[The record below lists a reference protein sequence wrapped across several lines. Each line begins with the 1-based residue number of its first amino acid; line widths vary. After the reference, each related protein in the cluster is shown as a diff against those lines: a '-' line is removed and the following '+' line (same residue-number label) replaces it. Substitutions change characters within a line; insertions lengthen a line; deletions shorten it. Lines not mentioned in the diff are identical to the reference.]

1 MTRIRDH
8 EYSWGCLRQLRQLRQ
23 VISSDLYSPRNKTI
37 PTVSNMNSFLRCSQ
51 LRDHSAPE
59 EATYLFISM
68 RVETKA
74 GDKLRWIFKLSS
86 NNWIFNFLLYYEDFI
101 MSLYET
107 DGTTSSFHIS
117 MSGLHISMLRPPWQ
131 HVQASISACSGLH
144 INMFRRILNSGHA
157 HVEIG
162 MLIYRSWTCCQK
174 LDTLIWNS
182 ILLYGT

>member
-1 MTRIRDH
+1 MNIH
-8 EYSWGCLRQLRQLRQ
+8 EVAFGSWGSFGRLSPVTYTVPEIKLYLPCQTWIPFFVVVNFVIIQLQKKQ
-23 VISSDLYSPRNKTI
+23 HI
-37 PTVSNMNSFLRCSQ
+37 
-51 LRDHSAPE
+51 
-59 EATYLFISM
+59 YLF
-68 RVETKA
+68 RWEWKQ
-74 GDKLRWIFKLSS
+74 KLVQVAMNIQISS

-107 DGTTSSFHIS
+107 DGTTSSLHIS